1 MVGVAVVHLCQWVL
15 PWRTGSREAS
25 RDGQRQE
32 LMGGISGAPPRRA
45 AKGVHGLGKM
55 YGHISVT

>member
-1 MVGVAVVHLCQWVL
+1 ML

-32 LMGGISGAPPRRA
+32 LMGGISEAPPRRA